1 MQDDETEPGEL
12 PVSTSPFKQALGV
25 SIALLA
31 AYVPASDGEGI
42 DSMGWEYVQ
51 SGNPSAF
58 LQGAALFVSR
68 FLGEGGE
75 YGQ

>member
-1 MQDDETEPGEL
+1 MPKTAEFGEL
-12 PVSTSPFKQALGV
+12 PVSTSPFKQALGA

-58 LQGAALFVSR
+58 
-68 FLGEGGE
+68 
-75 YGQ
+75 

>member
-31 AYVPASDGEGI
+31 AYVPASDGRGLI
-42 DSMGWEYVQ
+42 QWA
-51 SGNPSAF
+51 GNMSRAAIRLHFCREPLF
-58 LQGAALFVSR
+58 L
-68 FLGEGGE
+68 FLVF
-75 YGQ
+75 